1 MLSIEQCRKYLKG
14 NYRER
19 EVEEIRDSLY
29 QMATI
34 LVDSWV
40 LETPTRKN
48 KDRHEQKQL

>member
-14 NYRER
+14 NYREG
-19 EVEEIRDSLY
+19 EIEEIRDSLY
-29 QMATI
+29 QIAII

-40 LETPTRKN
+40 AETPIRN